1 MLKYFTLFL
10 TAMTFFSCEPREA
23 DNNNNTSQRVETY
36 EEETQE
42 IQASMGKPY
51 VESVNP
57 VMPYDLSK
65 PSMTFVLD
73 KELEEISG
81 LSIAPNPNQLV
92 AVNDEKGHLYFLN
105 KMTGKIVK
113 EVDFGKKGDY
123 EGVETVKDEVFMVE
137 SNGELQRIQR
147 IGKENEDTDK
157 FENKLGKKYDVEGLT
172 YDADANELLIACKG
186 KAGSGD
192 RYDKMRA
199 IYSFDLKTKGYSK
212 KPKYLISRDEI
223 ESYFDTNLKE
233 EGFSATVRALIDP
246 DAPLDAFGPSGIAI
260 HPQTGN
266 FFIISSV
273 GKVMVVL
280 NPNGKIEHVEAL
292 NKKIHRQPEGIC
304 FDADGTLYISNEG
317 KGKKAKIYKFKQK
330 RAVDN

>member
-1 MLKYFTLFL
+1 MLKYFTFISILLFSI
-10 TAMTFFSCEPREA
+10 SCEPRA
-23 DNNNNTSQRVETY
+23 SNNSGQVENY
-36 EEETQE
+36 DEETRE

-51 VESVNP
+51 VEPINP
-57 VMPYDLSK
+57 IMPYDLSK
-65 PSMTFVLD
+65 PYKTFVLD
-73 KELEEISG
+73 KDLQEISG

-92 AVNDEKGHLYFLN
+92 AINDEQGHIFFLN
-105 KMTGKIVK
+105 KMTGEIEK

-137 SNGELQRIQR
+137 SNGKLQRIQR
-147 IGKENEDTDK
+147 IGGENEDTDK
-157 FENKLGKKYDVEGLT
+157 FENRLGKKYDVEGLT

-192 RYDKMRA
+192 RYDNMRA
-199 IYSFDLKTKGYSK
+199 IYSFDLETKGYSK

-223 ESYFDTNLKE
+223 ELYFDSNLKE
-233 EGFSATVRALIDP
+233 GGFSAAMRALIDP

-260 HPQTGN
+260 HPETGN
-266 FFIISSV
+266 FFILSSL
-273 GKVMVVL
+273 GKIMVVL

-330 RAVDN
+330 NATGN